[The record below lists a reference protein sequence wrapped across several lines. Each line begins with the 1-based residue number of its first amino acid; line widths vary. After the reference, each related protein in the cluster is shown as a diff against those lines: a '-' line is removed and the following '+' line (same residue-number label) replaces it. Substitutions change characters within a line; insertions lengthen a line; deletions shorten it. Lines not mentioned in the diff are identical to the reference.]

1 MITHNRMLMNKKDA
15 ILKSA
20 LKLFADEG
28 FSVTSTSKVAKAAGV
43 SEGLIFRHF
52 NNKNGLLEAI
62 LQEGEEKA
70 KLLFADIVFETD
82 PQKVI
87 DKTLDLSQKFMASK
101 EVADFW
107 KLQYKIKW
115 ELEQYGE
122 QKMEPLELAL
132 TNAFKKLGYKEPKRE
147 ARYLLTLMD
156 GMATRF
162 FLQKSYDLKLETAY
176 LRKKYKQ

>member
-1 MITHNRMLMNKKDA
+1 MSKKDE

-28 FSVTSTSKVAKAAGV
+28 FSATSTNKIAKSAGV
-43 SEGLIFRHF
+43 SEALIFRHF
-52 NNKNGLLEAI
+52 ENKNGLLEAI
-62 LQEGEEKA
+62 LKEGEEKA
-70 KLLFADIVFETD
+70 RLLFADIIFETS
-82 PQKVI
+82 PLKVI
-87 DKTLDLSQKFMASK
+87 EKTLALGEKFMASK

-122 QKMEPLELAL
+122 QKMEPLEIAL
-132 TNAFKKLGYKEPKRE
+132 TNAFKKLGYEEPKRE

-162 FLQKSYDLKLETAY
+162 FLQKSYDLKLETDY